1 MSQSTLTERPLFGG
15 ALSAPISTSFLDASQ
30 IRQIPDNQEVF
41 VDGSTEQSLIIEL
54 LQLLAEAQGEDVAKY
69 HFQQLAEDNEAAE
82 ATVNRISRLDDH
94 HLSTDAVIHV
104 LSGTQKIAK
113 FNEKDLHTVDIVMA
127 IIRLPK
133 ADTDIAISINVP
145 VGEGQVDIVE
155 NSMINMIKN
164 FKVNDWSLF
173 G

>member
-1 MSQSTLTERPLFGG
+1 
-15 ALSAPISTSFLDASQ
+15 
-30 IRQIPDNQEVF
+30 
-41 VDGSTEQSLIIEL
+41 
-54 LQLLAEAQGEDVAKY
+54 
-69 HFQQLAEDNEAAE
+69 
-82 ATVNRISRLDDH
+82 
-94 HLSTDAVIHV
+94 VIHV
-104 LSGTQKIAK
+104 LNGTQKIAK